1 MSAVAVSR
9 SQAERVSWSV
19 AAVFFVI
26 GLSLS
31 AWFTQIPQFKA
42 ALSLD
47 DAQLGAALLCPVA
60 GALASMQVAG
70 RAWGPPQPQPF
81 QARRFVRRHVVD
93 EARCGARIST
103 LRYENVSSTDT
114 NRPPWAAGAGP
125 PPGAG
130 HNDGAGAVG

>member
-60 GALASMQVAG
+60 GGRAAAG
-70 RAWGPPQPQPF
+70 RGRVQQRDPHLPLRRQRQHPAATHVLVQPLSRFSAAAP
-81 QARRFVRRHVVD
+81 ASSAGGGHVHGRRVAESRR
-93 EARCGARIST
+93 RG
-103 LRYENVSSTDT
+103 
-114 NRPPWAAGAGP
+114 
-125 PPGAG
+125 
-130 HNDGAGAVG
+130 